1 MKNFIGLSL
10 GLFVML
16 FCFSCSTEEA
26 GKELEDSQVKGKLSF
41 GSVLS
46 DLANRS
52 ELKNQRFPYSNEIPK
67 CSEEAPLFVRVAIK
81 FKDESGNWV
90 WYKNSNIDKIEIK
103 VNPNGTDLD
112 DDGNLDAWFTQ
123 ESADLELEE
132 GEYSIEYFAVA
143 AATGNDEEDII
154 YMAPRIPEGT
164 LDYTQSIQYHNFVN
178 KPLPIKVQIR
188 PGVKYY
194 QPVEVLCYEEHYAFA
209 FGYLFFDFNTTNLI
223 YLCSY
228 GNVCDENQKHIP
240 AQFKIKV
247 WEGSNEED
255 LLVVAQNERKT
266 FNDENGTHYY
276 ADALCFPL
284 PEIEEYY
291 AKIWFVEDETETL
304 IREGYFNA
312 EDLANIYQEEQ
323 QYYYYHFREACCGE
337 ADNFNLLD
345 DLTENEG
352 ECEEEPQDPP
362 GNCVPCDND
371 QGGKIKLLEVKYL
384 GNTSANLVVTHNG
397 PNSPY
402 EIFNDVVNPNDIILL
417 TGEATTG
424 GNITPSVWT
433 EMEFTLSEVS
443 YDLHTSCSEPLYPGQ
458 IFGDNHFQLISAT
471 NVNNQLICSLYE

>member
-1 MKNFIGLSL
+1 MKNFMRVSL

-16 FCFSCSTEEA
+16 CCFSCAKEEV
-26 GKELEDSQVKGKLSF
+26 GKQLEDSQVKGKLSF

-52 ELKNQRFPYSNEIPK
+52 EFKKQRSLGSNKIPK
-67 CSEEAPLFVRVAIK
+67 CSEEDPLFVRLAIK

-90 WYKNSNIDKIEIK
+90 WYKNSNTNKIEIK

-112 DDGNLDAWFTQ
+112 EDGDLDAWFTQ

-143 AATGNDEEDII
+143 TATGEDEEAII

-178 KPLPIKVQIR
+178 KPLPIKVQIH

-209 FGYLFFDFNTTNLI
+209 FGYLFFDFNSSNLI
-223 YLCSY
+223 YLCTY
-228 GNVCDENQKHIP
+228 GNVCREDQKHIP

-247 WEGSNEED
+247 WQDSSEGD

-266 FNDENGTHYY
+266 FTDENGEHYY

-284 PEIEEYY
+284 PETEEYF
-291 AKIWFVEDETETL
+291 AKIWLVEDESETL
-304 IREGYFNA
+304 IREGNFNA
-312 EDLANIYQEEQ
+312 QDLTNVYQEEQ

-424 GNITPSVWT
+424 GNETPSVWT